1 MNKPNNEC
9 QIMVFKPT
17 MDEFKNFPRYIQ
29 YMESQGA
36 HKAGIAKVIPPKEW
50 VPRCNYDNI
59 DNFVIPAPISQV
71 VTGRKGLFTQ
81 YNIQKKAMTVKEFRR
96 LTNTVRFEPP
106 FHENYEELE
115 RMYWKNISFNPPIYG
130 ADISGSL
137 YDRGVDVWNVARL
150 NTLLDII
157 EMDSGVKIEGV
168 NTAYLYFGM
177 WKTTFAWH
185 TEDMDLYSINYVHFG
200 APKSWYAVAP
210 EHGKRL
216 ERLAAGF
223 FPNSKTNCSAFLRHK
238 MTLLSPSILRQY
250 GIPVNK
256 ITQEAGEFV
265 ITFPYGYHA
274 GFNHGFNCAE
284 STNFASERWINYGK
298 IADRC
303 SCRTDTVSIDMDIF
317 VQIFQPNQ
325 YDHWKTNKNDVKLT
339 YVETPV
345 APDFN
350 KPFPDW
356 KEKVAQHRKSKDPWK
371 MKRLPSKSSIK
382 LKPADSPE
390 KSDRTSPKSPTKHK
404 KKSSPCK
411 CITTTVQTFG
421 TPQYPNPAP
430 STSPEAKLFD
440 ISPRFVENESLF
452 DRIKG
457 GARRMSSAK
466 AISHEDEID
475 PAFLLNKQSCSYTEV
490 TKLSQSKPCSSGK
503 CNLKEDLV
511 KREQGSENY
520 TGQCEPLTSI
530 PLDVVADSTFVGKDS
545 NYETKKSKHVKQTVK
560 RRQPL
565 TKKVVA
571 KKACTSVIL
580 DKHQENNMDADV
592 NPTKEDTDLV
602 MSSFKD
608 EIEYNRNA
616 AKTFPY
622 CAICTLFKVKRNKSH
637 PTTNPP
643 TPHTPIVAGDNTKP
657 LIPEVSFVSSVA
669 GPTTPSVCKL
679 LDERGESVLLQCC
692 VCCVQVHASCYG
704 ATHIPNKGEPWT
716 CDRCMDRSWSTQ
728 CCLCC
733 MRGGAFKPVNV
744 KSIWAHVVCAIAIPD
759 VYFEQP
765 VNRTNINI
773 SKIQSKRL
781 KLKCIYCKDSPSEDY
796 GVCLQCC
803 TGNCTVSFHVTC
815 AQVAG
820 VPIEPGNWPY
830 PVYAYCHQ
838 HAVMPDSEEADMP
851 SKKQVPVHLKQRV
864 VAKLKSGKLRGGF
877 VTELEME
884 VFHKVHFKDNSWS
897 DNLYQQDI
905 VDHDW
910 SEGNYPKV
918 GNTVHV
924 KWTDGDIYEAEYRGH
939 SDIQNITVTL
949 DDGTSHEVERADVFT
964 KFDSCTQKI
973 KRRLQRRPS
982 KSKKRQKCQD
992 FNETNDGIVT

>member
-1 MNKPNNEC
+1 
-9 QIMVFKPT
+9 
-17 MDEFKNFPRYIQ
+17 
-29 YMESQGA
+29 
-36 HKAGIAKVIPPKEW
+36 
-50 VPRCNYDNI
+50 
-59 DNFVIPAPISQV
+59 
-71 VTGRKGLFTQ
+71 
-81 YNIQKKAMTVKEFRR
+81 MTVKEFRR

-284 STNFASERWINYGK
+284 STNFASERWIDYGK

-317 VQIFQPNQ
+317 VQVFQPTQ
-325 YDHWKTNKNDVKLT
+325 YENWKANKN
-339 YVETPV
+339 E
-345 APDFN
+345 
-350 KPFPDW
+350 
-356 KEKVAQHRKSKDPWK
+356 EKVAEHRKSKDPWK

-382 LKPADSPE
+382 LK
-390 KSDRTSPKSPTKHK
+390 
-404 KKSSPCK
+404 
-411 CITTTVQTFG
+411 
-421 TPQYPNPAP
+421 
-430 STSPEAKLFD
+430 
-440 ISPRFVENESLF
+440 
-452 DRIKG
+452 
-457 GARRMSSAK
+457 
-466 AISHEDEID
+466 
-475 PAFLLNKQSCSYTEV
+475 
-490 TKLSQSKPCSSGK
+490 KLSQSKPCSSSK
-503 CNLKEDLV
+503 CSLKEDLYINV
-511 KREQGSENY
+511 RV
-520 TGQCEPLTSI
+520 P
-530 PLDVVADSTFVGKDS
+530 
-545 NYETKKSKHVKQTVK
+545 
-560 RRQPL
+560 
-565 TKKVVA
+565 
-571 KKACTSVIL
+571 
-580 DKHQENNMDADV
+580 
-592 NPTKEDTDLV
+592 
-602 MSSFKD
+602 SSFMCHNIVMNLGAKPGVAEWAGLPLNFTLIN

-616 AKTFPY
+616 AKSFPY
-622 CAICTLFKVKRNKSH
+622 CAICTLFKVKSMKENYEI
-637 PTTNPP
+637 
-643 TPHTPIVAGDNTKP
+643 IVTINAQLLKYTVKYKEP
-657 LIPEVSFVSSVA
+657 QLRLYIP
-669 GPTTPSVCKL
+669 
-679 LDERGESVLLQCC
+679 DERGESILLQCC

-704 ATHIPNKGEPWT
+704 ATHIPNKGELWT

-744 KSIWAHVVCAIAIPD
+744 ESIWAHVVCAIAIPD

-773 SKIQSKRL
+773 SKIQSKRKYNPRAIPL
-781 KLKCIYCKDSPSEDY
+781 LLLIFWALNECNFFKCIYCKDSPSEDY

-838 HAVMPDSEEADMP
+838 HAVMPDSEETDMP

-924 KWTDGDIYEAEYRGH
+924 KWTDGDIYEAEYR
-939 SDIQNITVTL
+939 
-949 DDGTSHEVERADVFT
+949 
-964 KFDSCTQKI
+964 
-973 KRRLQRRPS
+973 
-982 KSKKRQKCQD
+982 
-992 FNETNDGIVT
+992 